1 MKLQERI
8 FNFIYKRQPKRDV
21 VMHPWKDVRSVALI
35 SDNGNIDY
43 IVQEISKD
51 ARAVDVFLLPD
62 KKDINILTARPKL
75 PIREA
80 LVARQYD
87 LLIDLTQEPSITLQ
101 YMAMYIKAD
110 FKTGRHIRE
119 GIHDL
124 TIDTPA
130 QDTPD
135 YLFEQILRYIQMFTQ
150 KQSIS

>member
-8 FNFIYKRQPKRDV
+8 FNFIYKRQPKREV
-21 VMHPWKDVRSVALI
+21 IMHRWEDVRSVAII
-35 SDNGNIDY
+35 SDNSTIDH
-43 IVQEISKD
+43 IVHTITKD
-51 ARAVDVFLLPD
+51 ARSVDVFLLPN
-62 KKDINILTARPKL
+62 KKDVCTLTGRPKSA
-75 PIREA
+75 IREA
-80 LVARQYD
+80 LTARQYD
-87 LLIDLTQEPSITLQ
+87 LLIDLTQQPSITLQ

-130 QDTPD
+130 QETPD

-150 KQSIS
+150 K

>member
-8 FNFIYKRQPKRDV
+8 FNFIYKRHPKRDV

-35 SDNGNIDY
+35 SDNGNIDH

-51 ARAVDVFLLPD
+51 ARAVDVFLLAD

-80 LVARQYD
+80 LAARQYD

-130 QDTPD
+130 QDTTD
-135 YLFEQILRYIQMFTQ
+135 YLFEQILRYIHMFTQ
-150 KQSIS
+150 K